1 MNTSSKSL
9 ALTMKEAAKLVGVD
23 YRTIKQ
29 GIQAGTIPTVQLGAR
44 LMIPRAELLRVFGID
59 ANRLTA

>member
-1 MNTSSKSL
+1 MNTSPKSL

-29 GIQAGTIPTVQLGAR
+29 GIEAGTIPTVQLGAR
-44 LMIPRAELLRVFGID
+44 QMIPRAELLRIFGID
-59 ANRLTA
+59 VNRRTA

>member
-1 MNTSSKSL
+1 MNTSPKSL

-59 ANRLTA
+59 ANRLTI

>member
-1 MNTSSKSL
+1 MNTSPKSL

>member
-1 MNTSSKSL
+1 MNTSPKSL

-59 ANRLTA
+59 ANRLAV